1 AKGREEKVARIN
13 QLIEQKLPIDDH
25 TDLVD
30 LTDYLTLKDGSGKI
44 DPAYFVEGLHPNA
57 KGYEQIAKGLK
68 KVLKP

>member
-1 AKGREEKVARIN
+1 MI
-13 QLIEQKLPIDDH
+13 
-25 TDLVD
+25 D